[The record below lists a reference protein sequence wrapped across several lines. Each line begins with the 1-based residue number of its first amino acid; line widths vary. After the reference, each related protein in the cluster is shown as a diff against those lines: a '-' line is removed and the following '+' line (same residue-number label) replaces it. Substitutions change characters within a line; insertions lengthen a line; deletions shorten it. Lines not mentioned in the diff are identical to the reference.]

1 MIAAVFSNHR
11 INCFGSDLSDS
22 ICTKS
27 SRPERWFDKEP
38 EPRLRPAFQIRHP
51 AVVAAFTYLFRRQ
64 VFAFN

>member
-11 INCFGSDLSDS
+11 INCFDSDLSGFDLY
-22 ICTKS
+22 KVF
-27 SRPERWFDKEP
+27 RPECWFDKEP
-38 EPRLRPAFQIRHP
+38 EARLRPAFQIGHP